1 MKYRHQFRVR
11 APLPALAEFHAQSAS
26 MGAITPP
33 PISVRVTRA
42 PARLREGDEMAFTMW
57 LGPVPLKWVAH
68 IENVSGRGFSDRQI
82 SGPFQEWTHRHTFA
96 ALSEATTEVRDE
108 VQARLRKQ
116 SSGERWAW
124 PCGWGC
130 RCCSHTVPGR
140 RAACWK
146 AKLEPDH

>member
-33 PISVRVTRA
+33 PISMRVTRA

-108 VQARLRKQ
+108 VQARLRKHVI
-116 SSGERWAW
+116 
-124 PCGWGC
+124 WGAVGLAMWLWLPLLFAYRARQT
-130 RCCSHTVPGR
+130 RCL
-140 RAACWK
+140 
-146 AKLEPDH
+146 LESKT

>member
-108 VQARLRKQ
+108 VQARLRKHVI
-116 SSGERWAW
+116 
-124 PCGWGC
+124 WGAVGLAMWLGLPLQFAYRARQT
-130 RCCSHTVPGR
+130 RCL
-140 RAACWK
+140 
-146 AKLEPDH
+146 LESKT

>member
-11 APLPALAEFHAQSAS
+11 APLPAVAEFHAQSAS

-108 VQARLRKQ
+108 VQARLRKHVL
-116 SSGERWAW
+116 
-124 PCGWGC
+124 WGAVGLAMWLGLPLLFAYRARQT
-130 RCCSHTVPGR
+130 RCL
-140 RAACWK
+140 
-146 AKLEPDH
+146 LESKT